1 MGAGCWWGWGHWW
14 EWGDGGGGV
23 RGGMGSLV
31 GPLLSTLTFIAETTL
46 ERRDHAGVLAAAA
59 PKTACSVETTL
70 ACRDHGAGGIFQ
82 AVCDSSVFSGLL
94 MPAWVGGPAA
104 MGLVWNRSGCAQ

>member
-1 MGAGCWWGWGHWW
+1 SYHHITCSSCTSFLSLCDHATVENPIKQRSHLGSVTSNVVEPHNLNALTPSHTTATTT
-14 EWGDGGGGV
+14 ELRNNGV
-23 RGGMGSLV
+23 R
-31 GPLLSTLTFIAETTL
+31 
-46 ERRDHAGVLAAAA
+46 
-59 PKTACSVETTL
+59 
-70 ACRDHGAGGIFQ
+70 GIFQ

>member
-1 MGAGCWWGWGHWW
+1 LAALASRARHCCPGVSRTCLPSVCGHSLEDIASNQRSRLGSVTSNAGEPH
-14 EWGDGGGGV
+14 DLNA
-23 RGGMGSLV
+23 RT
-31 GPLLSTLTFIAETTL
+31 PAHTTATTT
-46 ERRDHAGVLAAAA
+46 ERRDNGV
-59 PKTACSVETTL
+59 
-70 ACRDHGAGGIFQ
+70 RGIFQ